1 MGKNVSVT
9 MDVKGLHDLSKKYA
23 SIAEEFK
30 AFAIMELDKA
40 VKKMEVEAQKKSS
53 PSKLKR
59 IFPNSTYER
68 TGNLSR
74 SIYSTPYQNGY
85 ATIGMGK
92 GITYAP
98 YVEFGTRRGYGMPYQ
113 ASSLIKGTAQNIAI
127 VYKGNNI
134 RKFNMQARP
143 FFFNTINTNMNA
155 LYRKLNSYKPKV

>member
-1 MGKNVSVT
+1 MARNVSVT
-9 MDVKGLHDLSKKYA
+9 IDAKGLHDLSKKYA
-23 SIAEEFK
+23 GIAEKFK
-30 AFAIMELDKA
+30 KYAIQELDKA
-40 VKKMEVEAQKKSS
+40 VKKMEIEAKKKSS

-127 VYKGNNI
+127 LYKGNNI
-134 RKFNMQARP
+134 RKFNMPARP
-143 FFFNTINTNMNA
+143 FFFNTINSNMNA
-155 LYRKLNSYKPKV
+155 LYRKLNNGIPI